1 MGSNKG
7 DKLKNLRAA
16 VDSINNQ
23 DKTAVEKVSSLYE
36 TKPYGVKEQ
45 ENFYNAAAKIKTDF
59 DLVELFYFLKSIEM
73 DLGRIKKE
81 KWGPREIDLDIL
93 FYNDNIYHDEVLDVP
108 HSEIEKRDFVLVPLC
123 EIENGI
129 IHPVTHKKI
138 CEFDKRE
145 IEKHII
151 KKLEVSIFN

>member
-7 DKLKNLRAA
+7 DKLKNLQAA
-16 VDSINNQ
+16 VDSINNH
-23 DKTAVEKVSSLYE
+23 DKTAIEKVSSVYE

-45 ENFYNAAAKIKTDF
+45 ENFYNAAAKIKTDY

-93 FYNDNIYHDEVLDVP
+93 FYNDKIYHDEVLDVP

-129 IHPVTHKKI
+129 VHPVTHKKI

>member
-1 MGSNKG
+1 LGSNKG

-129 IHPVTHKKI
+129 IHPVTHKKYVSST
-138 CEFDKRE
+138 KG
-145 IEKHII
+145 
-151 KKLEVSIFN
+151 KLKNILLKN